1 MPDLDA
7 LKQALID
14 RLDKVIDPETGAS
27 VMRMRL
33 VQELTV
39 TEGGNVSYI
48 FRPSS
53 AICPIALPLVMEIIE
68 AVKATPGIQH
78 QKVTVVDYAGAE
90 ELNRIL
96 ASLNL

>member
-1 MPDLDA
+1 MTDLDQ
-7 LKQALID
+7 LEQSLLN
-14 RLDKVIDPETGAS
+14 RLDQVIDPETGAS
-27 VMRMRL
+27 VVRMRL

-39 TEGGNVSYI
+39 REGGNVSYI

-53 AICPIALPLVMEIIE
+53 PICPIALTLVMEIIE
-68 AVKATPGIQH
+68 AIKATPGIHH
-78 QKVTVVDYAGAE
+78 QEVTVVDYAGAD

>member
-1 MPDLDA
+1 MTDLDA
-7 LKQALID
+7 LKQTLIEN
-14 RLDKVIDPETGAS
+14 LDKVIDPETGAS

-33 VQELTV
+33 VQDLTV

-53 AICPIALPLVMEIIE
+53 PICPIALPLVMEIVE

-78 QKVTVVDYAGAE
+78 QEVTVVDYAGAE

>member
-1 MPDLDA
+1 MTDLDA
-7 LKQALID
+7 LKQTLIEN
-14 RLDKVIDPETGAS
+14 LDKVIDPETGAS

-33 VQELTV
+33 VQDLTV

-53 AICPIALPLVMEIIE
+53 PICPIALPLVMEIIE

-78 QKVTVVDYAGAE
+78 QEVTVVDYAGAE

>member
-1 MPDLDA
+1 MTDLDA
-7 LKQALID
+7 LKQTLIEN
-14 RLDKVIDPETGAS
+14 LDKVIDPETGAS

-39 TEGGNVSYI
+39 TEDGSVSYT

-53 AICPIALPLVMEIIE
+53 PICPIALPLVMEIIE

-78 QKVTVVDYAGAE
+78 QEVTVVDYAGAK

>member
-1 MPDLDA
+1 MTDLEQ
-7 LKQALID
+7 LEQALIEQ
-14 RLDKVIDPETGAS
+14 LDQVIDPETGAS

-53 AICPIALPLVMEIIE
+53 PICPIALTLVMEIIE
-68 AVKATPGIQH
+68 AVKSTPGIQH
-78 QKVTVVDYAGAE
+78 QQVTVVDYAGAE